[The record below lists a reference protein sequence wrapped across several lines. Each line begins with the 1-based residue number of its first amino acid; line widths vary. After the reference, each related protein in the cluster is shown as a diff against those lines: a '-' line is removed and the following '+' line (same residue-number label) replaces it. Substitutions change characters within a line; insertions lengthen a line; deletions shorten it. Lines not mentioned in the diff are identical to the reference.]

1 MKVKFSNKYMK
12 WGFTA
17 FFVIAASICFYYLIF
32 HISSLIKNIQAVLHV
47 FSPVIIGL
55 ILAYLMAPILNF
67 IEKKILNP
75 LFEKL
80 KLKKNGKH
88 NKAIR
93 GLGITFTFLLVFV
106 IIYLLIAMLVSQI
119 VPSIRNIIT
128 NFDSYISNFNN
139 WLNNVLE
146 NNEDVKNTV
155 MPIIAKTSEELENW
169 LNDTKSLM
177 EKSGEIL
184 KTVSLG
190 VVGFF
195 KTTWN
200 VLLGLIISV
209 YFLASKEIFTA
220 QSKKVIYSLFE
231 RHTANKLLR
240 AFRFTNKTFIG
251 FFGGKIVDSIIIG
264 LLCFIG
270 TTILGTPYAA
280 LVSVV
285 VGVTNIIPV
294 FGPYLGAVPS
304 AVLILVADIMHPLN
318 CVYFVI
324 FIIVLQQVDGNIIG
338 PKILGNSTGLS
349 SFWVIVAISVFGG
362 FFGIPGMIVGV
373 PICAVIYAAC
383 KYQINRSLRNKKYS
397 DLTADYVEMDSIDS
411 NGNFRLK
418 KDMVGVVAEEEEEK
432 DKEENNSFF
441 KRIFGSKNDDD
452 KDKLIAEEDKITSFE
467 EENNKDDV

>member
-1 MKVKFSNKYMK
+1 MMKVKFSNKYIK
-12 WGFTA
+12 CGITA
-17 FFVIAASICFYYLIF
+17 FFVIAASICFYYLVF

-80 KLKKNGKH
+80 KLNKNGKH

-128 NFDSYISNFNN
+128 NFDSYLSNFYD
-139 WLNNVLE
+139 WLNNLLD

-155 MPIIAKTSEELENW
+155 MPIIEKTSEELENW

-209 YFLASKEIFTA
+209 YFLASKEIFSA

-270 TTILGTPYAA
+270 TTLLGTPYAA

-324 FIIVLQQVDGNIIG
+324 FILVLQQEIG
-338 PKILGNSTGLS
+338 RAH
-349 SFWVIVAISVFGG
+349 V
-362 FFGIPGMIVGV
+362 
-373 PICAVIYAAC
+373 
-383 KYQINRSLRNKKYS
+383 
-397 DLTADYVEMDSIDS
+397 
-411 NGNFRLK
+411 
-418 KDMVGVVAEEEEEK
+418 
-432 DKEENNSFF
+432 
-441 KRIFGSKNDDD
+441 
-452 KDKLIAEEDKITSFE
+452 
-467 EENNKDDV
+467 

>member
-1 MKVKFSNKYMK
+1 MMKVKFSNKYIK
-12 WGFTA
+12 CGITA
-17 FFVIAASICFYYLIF
+17 FFVIAASICFYYLVF

-80 KLKKNGKH
+80 NKNGKH

-128 NFDSYISNFNN
+128 NFDSYLSNFYD
-139 WLNNVLE
+139 WLNNLLD

-155 MPIIAKTSEELENW
+155 MPIIEKTSEELENW

-209 YFLASKEIFTA
+209 YFLASKEIFSA

-270 TTILGTPYAA
+270 TTLLGTPYAA

-324 FIIVLQQVDGNIIG
+324 FILVLQQVDGNIIG

-373 PICAVIYAAC
+373 PFCAVIYAAC
-383 KYQINRSLRNKKYS
+383 KYHINRSLRNKKYS
-397 DLTADYVEMDSIDS
+397 DLTADYMEMDSIDS

-418 KDMVGVVAEEEEEK
+418 KDMVEVEEEEK

-452 KDKLIAEEDKITSFE
+452 KEILIVEEDKTKALE
-467 EENNKDDV
+467 EENNKADV